1 MSKSP
6 PSTVDLGALSSLAPE
21 LARTFVSIASDI
33 ALVID
38 PAGVIRH
45 MAVGESVPAETAEEW
60 IGKPWVD
67 TVTGDT
73 RRKIEMLLQEA
84 DGGTATRR
92 REVSHPSSQGSDIPV
107 AWAAIRLGD
116 KGPVLAVG
124 RDLRAV
130 AAIQQRFMDAQR
142 EMERDYWQ
150 RRRVE
155 TRYRML
161 FQVATDAVL
170 VVDAESLTV
179 VEANRAASQL
189 LGRPVDELVGKSPL
203 IGLVGPSRPG
213 VEALLVSARTTGRP
227 AEIRAF
233 TAPGD
238 DPTLHATPIDLSA
251 TPFRADDSM
260 LLLVRAR
267 AVEPANDALMSAG
280 RLADFVEKTPDAVVI
295 TDSAGRVL
303 MANPSFATLAG
314 VESEG
319 ATLGR
324 PLAELLGDP
333 QQTLPTILAEARRQG
348 VAERRLAVLGHG
360 ESRRFDAEV
369 SAALLAEGD
378 QECLGLTLRRAG
390 ASNGDVPPQVGA
402 LAAAIDT
409 LATQVGLVTLPELL
423 QEASDLAER
432 HLIEAALTRSGSDRL
447 QAAQLLGISPES
459 LWLRM
464 RHHGLG
470 GKPGTDG
477 SHAHNLLN

>member
-38 PAGVIRH
+38 PGGVIRH
-45 MAVGESVPAETAEEW
+45 MAASDSVPAEAAQEW

-84 DGGTATRR
+84 HGGAATRR
-92 REVSHPSSQGSDIPV
+92 REVSHTFSQGSDMPV

-116 KGPVLAVG
+116 QGPVLAVG

-150 RRRVE
+150 RRREE

-170 VVDAESLTV
+170 VIDAETLTV
-179 VEANRAASQL
+179 VEANRAAGL
-189 LGRPVDELVGKSPL
+189 LFGRPIEDLIGKSPL

-213 VEALLVSARTTGRP
+213 VEALLVSARATGRP

-233 TAPGD
+233 TAGGD
-238 DPTLHATPIDLSA
+238 DPALQATPIDLSA
-251 TPFRADDSM
+251 TPFRAEDSM

-267 AVEPANDALMSAG
+267 AVEPASDLPMATG

-303 MANPSFATLAG
+303 MANPSFAAMARA
-314 VESEG
+314 ESEG
-319 ATLGR
+319 ALLGH

-333 QQTLPTILAEARRQG
+333 QQALGAIVSEARRQG
-348 VAERRLAVLGHG
+348 VAERRLATLGREEAH
-360 ESRRFDAEV
+360 RVDVEV

-378 QECLGLTLRRAG
+378 QECLGLTLRRTSAD
-390 ASNGDVPPQVGA
+390 SRDLPPQVGA

-432 HLIEAALTRSGSDRL
+432 HLIEAALQRADGDRL

-464 RHHGLG
+464 RHHRLG
-470 GKPGTDG
+470 GTPGPDG
-477 SHAHNLLN
+477 AHPNRLN

>member
-1 MSKSP
+1 MTKSP
-6 PSTVDLGALSSLAPE
+6 PTTVDLGSLSSLAPE

-38 PAGVIRH
+38 PSGVIRH

-60 IGKPWVD
+60 VGKPWVD

-73 RRKIEMLLQEA
+73 RRKIELLLQEA
-84 DGGTATRR
+84 GGGTATRR
-92 REVSHPSSQGSDIPV
+92 REVSHPSQQGGDIPV

-116 KGPVLAVG
+116 NGPVLAVG

-170 VVDAESLTV
+170 VVDATTLAI

-189 LGRPVDELVGKSPL
+189 FGRPAEDLVGQSPL
-203 IGLVGPSRPG
+203 VCMVGPSRPG

-227 AEIRAF
+227 AEMRAF

-238 DPTLHATPIDLSA
+238 EPLLHATQIDLSA

-267 AVEPANDALMSAG
+267 AVEPANDALMSTG

-303 MANPSFATLAG
+303 MANPSFAEMAKADN
-314 VESEG
+314 EG

-333 QQTLPTILAEARRQG
+333 QQALQAILAEARRQG
-348 VAERRLAVLGHG
+348 VATRRLAVLGHDD
-360 ESRRFDAEV
+360 SRRIEAEIT
-369 SAALLAEGD
+369 AALLAEGD

-390 ASNGDVPPQVGA
+390 TASHDLPPQVGA

-432 HLIEAALTRSGSDRL
+432 HLIEAALARSGSDRL
-447 QAAQLLGISPES
+447 QAAQLLGISAES

-464 RHHGLG
+464 RHHRLG
-470 GKPGTDG
+470 GKPGSDG
-477 SHAHNLLN
+477 AHSNMLN